1 MISQAFIINDNKV
14 LMVKQYVERGDIVWN
29 LPGGGIEKGET
40 SKEAA
45 IIEVKEETGYDI
57 KLIKLMLKNDFKY
70 TYLANIIGGQ
80 MRIDK
85 ENPDNE
91 DIIDAAW
98 VRVSDIEKWDNY
110 TKPILKLYNDNLL
123 K

>member
-1 MISQAFIINDNKV
+1 
-14 LMVKQYVERGDIVWN
+14 
-29 LPGGGIEKGET
+29 
-40 SKEAA
+40 
-45 IIEVKEETGYDI
+45 
-57 KLIKLMLKNDFKY
+57 MLKNDFKY